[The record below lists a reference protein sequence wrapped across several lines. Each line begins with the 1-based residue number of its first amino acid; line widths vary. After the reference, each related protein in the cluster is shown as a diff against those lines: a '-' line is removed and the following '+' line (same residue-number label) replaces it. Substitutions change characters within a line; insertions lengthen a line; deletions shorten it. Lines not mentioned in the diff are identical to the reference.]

1 MSSILSKGSGK
12 KPSTSKPGKTFSGNK
27 TWFVFAIVPAIA
39 AAAILF
45 TLLSQ
50 LVATTTYYVL
60 STDVPARS
68 QVTAD
73 MLTEVVASQGSEPRN
88 ALGLE
93 DVIDNEVYA
102 KYALNTG
109 DILTASNTGDE
120 IPLQQGIPDDY
131 VVASF
136 VSDAS
141 NAVAGKLSTGNYIDI
156 IASDTDSNTAKYALR
171 HVLLLDVSSDPS
183 AIGEGEEVTESEN
196 GTEVST
202 QDQMRSGVPS
212 LYTVALPE
220 KDAATLALIRG
231 DDLLVV
237 LSPKSSD
244 EAFQDKDIQS
254 SLQDVYGEGSV
265 SDSGRGTDPSFGQ
278 SEDGAV
284 AESDSTESSTEP
296 SADATDGASDKPSEE
311 STESSEESTN

>member
-12 KPSTSKPGKTFSGNK
+12 KPSTNKPGKTFSGNK

-68 QVTAD
+68 QVTQD
-73 MLTEVVASQGSEPRN
+73 MLTPVVASKGSEPRN

-93 DVIDNEVYA
+93 DVVDREVYA

-109 DILTASNTGDE
+109 DIITASNTGDE
-120 IPLQQGIPDDY
+120 VPLQQGIPDDY

-136 VSDAS
+136 VADAS
-141 NAVAGKLSTGNYIDI
+141 NAVAGKLTTSNYIDI
-156 IASDTDSNTAKYALR
+156 IASDSDSNTAKYALR

-183 AIGEGEEVTESEN
+183 SIGENTEITEGEE

-202 QDQMRSGVPS
+202 EDQMRTGVPT

-220 KDAATLALIRG
+220 KDAATLALIR
-231 DDLLVV
+231 DSNLLVV

-244 EAFQDKDIQS
+244 EDFQPKSIKS
-254 SLQDVYGEGSV
+254 SLEEVYSDDNV
-265 SDSGRGTDPSFGQ
+265 TDSGRGTDPSFGQ
-278 SEDGAV
+278 GNDVEV
-284 AESDSTESSTEP
+284 AEADEAATSESSAEPTEATTEESSDS
-296 SADATDGASDKPSEE
+296 A
-311 STESSEESTN
+311 SEESTN